1 VNMGLNEPMDVFRD
15 LESEVRSYCR
25 AFPTV
30 FTWARGYKLG
40 DLQGKEYIDFFSGA
54 GALNYGHNNP
64 AMKAR
69 LLNYI
74 AEDGITH
81 GLDMAT
87 AAKSE
92 FLEQFRAVILEP
104 RKMKY
109 KIMFPGPTGTNA
121 VESALKLAR
130 KVTGRDTIISFTNAF
145 HGMTLGSLSITGNSW
160 KREGAGIPLQN
171 VSFMPFD
178 GYFGTDVD
186 TVEYIVNFLDNS
198 SSGVPIPAA
207 IILETVQGEGG
218 INAANFEWL
227 QRIEKVCRDRDI
239 LLIVDDIQAGCGRTG
254 TFFSFE
260 PARIKPDIICLSK
273 SLSGYGLPLAMVL
286 IKPELDIW
294 SAGEHNGTFRG
305 NNLAFV
311 TATEALNY
319 WKDDSFTQEIN
330 DKAETMNL
338 YLQDLI
344 ESYPEIQG
352 EVRGRGLLQG
362 VACQVEGLAEEISQA
377 AFERGLLIETSG
389 AENEVV
395 KLMPPLVID
404 EIGLQKGLKVLAES
418 IGHVGNK
425 LAPEVARQKT
435 ETSEKK
441 HFPAFCCGFQ
451 FGSGV
456 VIRGRGV

>member
-1 VNMGLNEPMDVFRD
+1 MDVFRA
-15 LESEVRSYCR
+15 SGIRGRSYCR

-30 FTWARGYKLG
+30 FTWARGSKLG

-273 SLSGYGLPLAMVL
+273 SHERLQARPWFL

-344 ESYPEIQG
+344 ESYPKSG
-352 EVRGRGLLQG
+352 EVRGEVASGRGLPG
-362 VACQVEGLAEEISQA
+362 
-377 AFERGLLIETSG
+377 
-389 AENEVV
+389 
-395 KLMPPLVID
+395 
-404 EIGLQKGLKVLAES
+404 
-418 IGHVGNK
+418 
-425 LAPEVARQKT
+425 
-435 ETSEKK
+435 
-441 HFPAFCCGFQ
+441 
-451 FGSGV
+451 
-456 VIRGRGV
+456 